1 MITKKYPITS
11 KHFTE
16 KPFKRNFSKNNAEK
30 EEVLNFLST
39 KALTNEQSNLCEN
52 KIHSI
57 DLLDSMKSMKTTKL
71 KVTTG

>member
-16 KPFKRNFSKNNAEK
+16 KLFKRNFSKNNAEK

-39 KALTNEQSNLCEN
+39 KALTN
-52 KIHSI
+52 
-57 DLLDSMKSMKTTKL
+57 D
-71 KVTTG
+71 